1 MTREKIQQ
9 IIFDALE
16 MSNHAREENE
26 KIPINPETALYG
38 NDGHLDSLGLVGF
51 LIDVEESLQ
60 DEGIR
65 ISLSD
70 ERAMSQKNSPFR
82 DVPALIEYISQL
94 IGDRS

>member
-1 MTREKIQQ
+1 MTRDNIQQ
-9 IIFDALE
+9 IIFNALE
-16 MSNHAREENE
+16 MSNHARDEHE
-26 KIPINPETALYG
+26 KIPIGPETALYG
-38 NDGHLDSLGLVGF
+38 KDGHLDSMGLVGF

-82 DVPALIEYISQL
+82 DVPTLVDYISQI
-94 IGDRS
+94 IGDRA

>member
-9 IIFDALE
+9 IIFEALE
-16 MSNHAREENE
+16 MTNHARDDNE
-26 KIPINPETALYG
+26 KIPITPETALFGG
-38 NDGHLDSLGLVGF
+38 NGHLDSMDLVGF

-70 ERAMSQKNSPFR
+70 DRAMSQKSSPFR
-82 DVPALIEYISQL
+82 DVPALTEYIMPL
-94 IGDRS
+94 IGSTS